1 MNEYKTAKPL
11 ILMTKPV
18 GAQCNMKC
26 SYCYYLEK
34 ESLQHGST
42 RVMDDVTLDIF
53 IKKYIEAQNG
63 GFAHFIWHGG
73 ESFMPGVDFYQKVV
87 DLQSKYANEIEV
99 INSIQTNGTLID
111 ENWCRFLKDNNW
123 LVGVSI
129 DGPQTIHDTYR
140 RNKSGDGTFSKVMKG
155 IELLSRYGIEWNAMA
170 VVNNLNVVKPDEF
183 YDFFCQIGC
192 RYLQFTPV
200 VERITDS
207 GRLASYNQSGILT
220 AESVTP
226 EHWGEFLC
234 RVFDRWVCKDVGRI
248 FVQLFDATLASW
260 LGEAPGLCSMSAV
273 CGHAGVMER
282 NGDIYSCDHFVFPDY
297 RLGNIHKDSLSEI
310 MNGASQSQFANMKT
324 GSLSSKCRQCGFLF
338 ACYGECP
345 KNRFVIDSGERQ
357 NFLCEGYKKYFVHV
371 KPYMEFMA
379 TEYLSNRAPANVMK
393 WYESL

>member
-73 ESFMPGVDFYQKVV
+73 ESFMAGVDFYQKVV

-129 DGPQTIHDTYR
+129 DGPQTILYFLIIGLAIFI
-140 RNKSGDGTFSKVMKG
+140 K
-155 IELLSRYGIEWNAMA
+155 ILS
-170 VVNNLNVVKPDEF
+170 VK
-183 YDFFCQIGC
+183 
-192 RYLQFTPV
+192 
-200 VERITDS
+200 
-207 GRLASYNQSGILT
+207 
-220 AESVTP
+220 
-226 EHWGEFLC
+226 
-234 RVFDRWVCKDVGRI
+234 
-248 FVQLFDATLASW
+248 
-260 LGEAPGLCSMSAV
+260 
-273 CGHAGVMER
+273 
-282 NGDIYSCDHFVFPDY
+282 
-297 RLGNIHKDSLSEI
+297 
-310 MNGASQSQFANMKT
+310 
-324 GSLSSKCRQCGFLF
+324 
-338 ACYGECP
+338 
-345 KNRFVIDSGERQ
+345 
-357 NFLCEGYKKYFVHV
+357 
-371 KPYMEFMA
+371 
-379 TEYLSNRAPANVMK
+379 
-393 WYESL
+393 